1 MMRQDLRQKIAALDR
16 TLDNIGH
23 VSVAVSG
30 GVDSITLAF
39 AAHRRH
45 GPGATMYHAVSP
57 AVPPEATARTRDLA
71 SRFNWQLEI
80 IDAGEFSDPDYVRNP
95 VDRCFYCKTNLY
107 GMIAQRT
114 TQPIA
119 SGTNVDDLG
128 DYRPGLKAAESHGV
142 RHPYVEAGIDKTM
155 VREIARA
162 HGLDEVSELPASPC
176 LSSRI
181 ETGIKVDPESL
192 SFVHT
197 VEKLVSQK
205 LKPSIVRCRIRQ
217 QSVAIE
223 LDEATYRGTCTETK
237 ADLKR
242 EIEDYVANIGR
253 VCRVE
258 FCLYKMG
265 SAFLRDT

>member
-1 MMRQDLRQKIAALDR
+1 VRQDVLQKIAALDQ

-57 AVPPEATARTRDLA
+57 AVPAEATARTRDLA
-71 SRFNWQLEI
+71 SQFNWHLEI
-80 IDAGEFSDPDYVRNP
+80 IDSGEFSDPDYLRNP

-114 TQPIA
+114 TRPIA

-128 DYRPGLKAAESHGV
+128 DYRPGLKAAVNHGV

-162 HGLDEVSELPASPC
+162 HGLDEISELPASPC

-181 ETGIKVDPESL
+181 ETGIKVDPETLSL
-192 SFVHT
+192 IHA

-205 LKPSIVRCRIRQ
+205 LKPSIVRCRIRKE
-217 QSVAIE
+217 SVTIE
-223 LDEATYRGTCTETK
+223 LDEVTYRGTCAETK
-237 ADLKR
+237 AGLKR
-242 EIEDYVANIGR
+242 EIEDYVANIR
-253 VCRVE
+253 HVRQVE